1 MSQAHIQWKQ
11 HSRNSASRWSW
22 LSNCHKNQFVFQFD
36 NVSICKFIFHNWHKL
51 NKEPSAFTFDS
62 MNETKEIKL
71 WLYHLGR
78 LRVHSP
84 VLAQRE
90 RARYGYWAPAVVIR
104 YLPGDQSA
112 KASGVPRDLA
122 MLGRTRQRHS
132 ELMSSGGLKIF
143 DYVSQNLS
151 MDLIKQVKR
160 EAESLHYNTL
170 WSWRGWA
177 FPGIGYVWLNYGVE
191 LA

>member
-1 MSQAHIQWKQ
+1 MNLTCSHNKKPPETSCLRLTYSGSSTPETQLHFEVGYPIAIRISSFFNLIMSRSVSSYFTTGISLTKSQV
-11 HSRNSASRWSW
+11 
-22 LSNCHKNQFVFQFD
+22 LS
-36 NVSICKFIFHNWHKL
+36 
-51 NKEPSAFTFDS
+51 PFDS

-90 RARYGYWAPAVVIR
+90 GARYGYWAPAVVIR

-132 ELMSSGGLKIF
+132 ELMSGGGLKIF

-170 WSWRGWA
+170 
-177 FPGIGYVWLNYGVE
+177 
-191 LA
+191 